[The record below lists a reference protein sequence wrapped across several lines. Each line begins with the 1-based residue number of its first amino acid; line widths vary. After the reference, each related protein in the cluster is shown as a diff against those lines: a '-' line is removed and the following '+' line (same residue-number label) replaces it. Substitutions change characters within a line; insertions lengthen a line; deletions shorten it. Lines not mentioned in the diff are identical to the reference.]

1 MGKLEIVP
9 TLKILKGG
17 KDPVKLK
24 YSFVQNQTVYNALAS
39 LYKKEMSPNT
49 AYKVKKFI
57 DEVEKASKGFQA
69 KHKELVDS
77 FCEKDADGNIVSQTN
92 EEGVKI
98 GFKVQEGKGAEL
110 NVAYQ
115 ALLEEEFEIARTPIF
130 VAELTDAKISPEH
143 LMALE
148 PIIADM
154 DNLGN

>member
-1 MGKLEIVP
+1 MDNKL
-9 TLKILKGG
+9 TLLKGG
-17 KDPVKLK
+17 KYPVKLK
-24 YSFVQNQTVYNALAS
+24 HSFVQNQTVYSALAS

-57 DEVEKASKGFQA
+57 DEVEKASKAFQV
-69 KHKELVDS
+69 KHKELVDLYV
-77 FCEKDADGNIVSQTN
+77 EKDAEGNQVHQLN
-92 EEGVKI
+92 DEGVKV
-98 GFKVQEGKGAEL
+98 GLKVIPEKIAEL
-110 NVAYQ
+110 NAAYQ
-115 ALLEEEFEIARTPIF
+115 ALLDEEFEIARTPIF